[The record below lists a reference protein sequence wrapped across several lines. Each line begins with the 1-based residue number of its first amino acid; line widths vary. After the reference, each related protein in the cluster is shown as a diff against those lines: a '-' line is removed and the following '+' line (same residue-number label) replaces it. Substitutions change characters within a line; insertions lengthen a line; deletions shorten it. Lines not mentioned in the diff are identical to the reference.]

1 MSDSLRVKLAL
12 ASFDHKNHDQSEL
25 SKARF
30 EDETAFLKKAKENFE
45 GIILLQTCN
54 RVEILV
60 HGSKNKLAEF
70 LKKENRSGFIFFEDE
85 GALLHLSKLA
95 AGTESLI
102 VGEDQILGQLKNALL
117 ISEDAK
123 ASDCVVSQS
132 VNAAIRL
139 GVRIRS
145 STKINKGAVSIGSAA
160 VLLAEKLLGDLD
172 GKNILV
178 VGGGEMGKLVTKSL
192 AEKHLRAIYVTNR
205 TYENAVRLADEIGG
219 RAMHLDQLYSCIGL
233 SDVVISCTSAPHEI
247 IKAERLSEIMEDR
260 FWPLDEAPRKL
271 IIIDIAQPCDV
282 EKSCAEI
289 AGVNLF
295 TIDDL
300 KGISKQNLNSRAAEK
315 KHAEEIIEEYLPE
328 FVKLINKTA
337 AGDVLA
343 ELYSWAED
351 IRKRE
356 LEKAV
361 KKLENGADAEKIIN
375 DLTCSL
381 TKKLLE
387 DAGSAI
393 RRTAEEK
400 DVSAAREVV
409 DKITRGCN

>member
-1 MSDSLRVKLAL
+1 MSDSLRVKLSL
-12 ASFDHKNHDQSEL
+12 ASFDYKNHDQSEL
-25 SKARF
+25 SKVRF
-30 EDETAFLKKAKENFE
+30 EDEPAFLKKAKEIFE
-45 GIILLQTCN
+45 GVILLQTCN

-60 HGSKNKLAEF
+60 HGEKDRLAEF
-70 LKKENRSGFIFFEDE
+70 LKEENRSGFIFFEDE
-85 GALLHLSKLA
+85 EALLHLSKLA

-117 ISEDAK
+117 LAEESK
-123 ASDCVVSQS
+123 TTDCVTTQCI
-132 VNAAIRL
+132 NAGIRL
-139 GVRIRS
+139 GVRIRQ

-160 VLLAEKLLGDLD
+160 VLLAEELLGDLT

-219 RAMHLDQLYSCIGL
+219 RAMHLDQLYSCIAL

-247 IKAERLSEIMEDR
+247 IHFSNLAEIMEDR
-260 FWPLDEAPRKL
+260 FWPLDDAPRKL

-282 EKSCAEI
+282 EKSCSKI
-289 AGVNLF
+289 PGVNLF

-300 KGISKQNLNSRAAEK
+300 RGISEQNMNSRATEK
-315 KHAEEIIEEYLPE
+315 EHAEEIIEEYLPE
-328 FVKLINKTA
+328 FAKLINKTA

-361 KKLENGADAEKIIN
+361 AKLRNGCEPEKIIN
-375 DLTCSL
+375 DLTASI
-381 TKKLLE
+381 TKKMLE
-387 DAGSAI
+387 DAGAVI
-393 RRTAEEK
+393 RKTAEEK